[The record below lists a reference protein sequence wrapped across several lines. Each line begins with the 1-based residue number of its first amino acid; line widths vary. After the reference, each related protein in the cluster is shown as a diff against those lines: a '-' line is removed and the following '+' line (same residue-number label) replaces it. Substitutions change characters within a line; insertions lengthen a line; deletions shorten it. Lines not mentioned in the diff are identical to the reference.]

1 MTKVQTTKTQIDK
14 WDDMKLKSDCM
25 AKEQQTERAAIEWAE
40 ILSGVLRKQKTHH
53 QCKYWFLTVI
63 NASKTVNYLHILDP

>member
-53 QCKYWFLTVI
+53 K
-63 NASKTVNYLHILDP
+63 NANIGFSLLLMHLRL